1 MVASWYKGND
11 VKGFFA
17 QANGHQVTREL
28 LPASVWAPLHS
39 FFFPP
44 SPAAPFIMLRRIPMN
59 LTRFSE
65 MKATEQREMKKER
78 KEKLG
83 E

>member
-28 LPASVWAPLHS
+28 LPASVCAPLHS
-39 FFFPP
+39 FFFPFP
-44 SPAAPFIMLRRIPMN
+44 CRPFHHAASNSDEFDQVFRNESHRAKGN
-59 LTRFSE
+59 E
-65 MKATEQREMKKER
+65 KER